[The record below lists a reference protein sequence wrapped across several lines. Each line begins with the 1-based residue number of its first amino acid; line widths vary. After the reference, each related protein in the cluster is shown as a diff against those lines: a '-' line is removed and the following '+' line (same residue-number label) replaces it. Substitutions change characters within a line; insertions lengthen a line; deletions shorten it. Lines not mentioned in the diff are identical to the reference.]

1 MLINF
6 FEGVRFFFR
15 HAKFFKAEGEL
26 YIIVNPAMPSR
37 KAKYFYQTVSV
48 HTDQT
53 IVGKLK
59 ALLGLLILLK

>member
-1 MLINF
+1 
-6 FEGVRFFFR
+6 
-15 HAKFFKAEGEL
+15 
-26 YIIVNPAMPSR
+26 MPSR